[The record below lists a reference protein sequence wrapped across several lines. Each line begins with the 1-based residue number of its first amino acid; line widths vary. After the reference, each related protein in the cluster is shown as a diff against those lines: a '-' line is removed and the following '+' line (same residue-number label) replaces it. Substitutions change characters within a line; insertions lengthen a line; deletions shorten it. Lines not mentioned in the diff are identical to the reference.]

1 MTRTNNNST
10 ITLNT
15 GLALDRLNQ
24 GDIIAMPTETVYGL
38 AADAH
43 CESAIKKI
51 FTIKKRP
58 INHPLILHIAHNWDL
73 NEWAENIP
81 VYAFA
86 LIEKFWPG
94 PLTLVLNA
102 RRGSVSPLVT
112 GGQNTVAIR
121 CPNHP
126 VAQDL
131 LMQFGRPLVAP
142 SANLFG
148 KISPTTVEHV
158 YSSFENDNLLI
169 LDGGRCSVGIE
180 STIVMAT
187 EERGHQILRHGVIDE
202 MAIMSVVPTKPLNGE
217 SNTRVPGKL
226 ASHYQPEKPLYFVN
240 DLAQLKEF
248 YHQVNKTLYLLTIS
262 EFRPEKNQLY
272 YQLPTNPHDAAYEL
286 YYQLR
291 RADQSDAEAIVI
303 ELPPN
308 IDAWKAIRERIVKA
322 GQKVSM

>member
-1 MTRTNNNST
+1 MITSNNST

-15 GLALDRLNQ
+15 ELALDRLKQ
-24 GDIIAMPTETVYGL
+24 VDIIAMPTETVYGL
-38 AADAH
+38 AADAN
-43 CESAIKKI
+43 CDAAIKRI

-81 VYAFA
+81 VYVFA
-86 LIEKFWPG
+86 LIERFWPG
-94 PLTLVLNA
+94 PLTLVLNM
-102 RRGSVSPLVT
+102 RSGSVSPLVT

-148 KISPTTVEHV
+148 KISPTTAEHV

-180 STIVMAT
+180 STIILAT

-202 MAIMSVVPTKPLNGE
+202 MAIKSVVSTESLNNE
-217 SNTRVPGKL
+217 SNTRVPGQL
-226 ASHYQPEKPLYFVN
+226 ASHYQPAKPLYFVN
-240 DLAQLKEF
+240 DLAQLNEF
-248 YHQVNKTLYLLTIS
+248 YHQVNKTTYLLTFS
-262 EFRPEKNQLY
+262 RYQPEENQLHF
-272 YQLPTNPHDAAYEL
+272 QLPTNPLDAAHEL

-291 RADQSDAEAIVI
+291 RADQSDSDAIVI
-303 ELPPN
+303 ELPPD
-308 IDAWKAIRERIVKA
+308 IDAWKAIRERIIKA
-322 GQKVSM
+322 GRMISIQ